1 MVTKTK
7 EQETDVVFES
17 PLKVNIALLQN
28 GTSKSHFLTRDSNA
42 KKFLI
47 VQGTILMFVWYGGW
61 RG

>member
-1 MVTKTK
+1 MHCGDDHDMVTKTK

-42 KKFLI
+42 RKKISLFRE
-47 VQGTILMFVWYGGW
+47 QF
-61 RG
+61 

>member
-42 KKFLI
+42 RKKISLFRE
-47 VQGTILMFVWYGGW
+47 QF
-61 RG
+61 